1 MNNNN
6 CFIYT
11 EESKLIIRKPNG
23 LEYEFDNVDKPELG
37 FDYDVIVYDDI
48 EVKILNWDDAKGGFD
63 SQEHI
68 PLNASDM
75 DAIENYIEHS
85 EPPMGVSLSNQYCQ
99 RITEFCVEQCD
110 NTCEVSGFDNLTEV
124 LIAGREGSNHPQRS
138 NARSVL
144 EFCDAIA
151 SISEQLQMD
160 IQSTR
165 EDHLKSLDEY
175 ISFIPKAQVAIDAP
189 R

>member
-1 MNNNN
+1 MNNN

-11 EESKLIIRKPNG
+11 EESKLIIRKPSG
-23 LEYEFDNVDKPELG
+23 LQYEFDNVDKPELG

-48 EVKILNWDDAKGGFD
+48 ELKVIKWDNSKSCFD
-63 SQEHI
+63 EQVQT
-68 PLNASDM
+68 PLSPSDM

-85 EPPMGVSLSNQYCQ
+85 EPPMGVTLSNQYCED
-99 RITEFCVEQCD
+99 ITNFCTEQVNITCD
-110 NTCEVSGFDNLTEV
+110 CSGFDNLTEV

-138 NARSVL
+138 IARSVL

-151 SISEQLQMD
+151 SVSEQVQMD

-165 EDHLKSLDEY
+165 EDHLKDLEEY
-175 ISFIPKAQVAIDAP
+175 MSYIPRAQTPVDAP

>member
-1 MNNNN
+1 
-6 CFIYT
+6 
-11 EESKLIIRKPNG
+11 
-23 LEYEFDNVDKPELG
+23 
-37 FDYDVIVYDDI
+37 
-48 EVKILNWDDAKGGFD
+48 
-63 SQEHI
+63 
-68 PLNASDM
+68 M

-85 EPPMGVSLSNQYCQ
+85 EPPIGITLSNQYCED
-99 RITEFCVEQCD
+99 ITNFCNQQVD
-110 NTCEVSGFDNLTEV
+110 MSCEWTGFESLTEC

-151 SISEQLQMD
+151 SVSEQIQMD

-165 EDHLKSLDEY
+165 EDHLKPLEEY
-175 ISFIPKAQVAIDAP
+175 MSYIPRAQTPIDAP